1 MQWKGRRQ
9 SSQIED
15 RRGGGGGGGMPG
27 GGGFRIPMRTGAG
40 GGGLGIVGMIIIGA
54 VLWFGFGVNP
64 IDIFMN
70 GQSSG
75 GSVTQTANGPG
86 VQGTADEADDFVATV
101 LADTEDVWTQR
112 FQAAGETY
120 QLPTLVLFN
129 GAVASACGQ
138 ASSASGPFYCP
149 GDQKLYIDLT
159 FFRQLRD
166 QLNSPGDFAQAY
178 VVAHEVGH
186 HVQNLQGVLPAFD
199 QARRQASSEAEANAM
214 SVRVE
219 LQADCY
225 AGIWAH
231 DSQAAGYVESGDID
245 EALNA
250 AQQIGDDT
258 LQKESQGYVVP
269 DSFNHGTSAQRK
281 AWFTRGF
288 ETGDIGACDT
298 TKGDI

>member
-1 MQWKGRRQ
+1 MLW
-9 SSQIED
+9 SS
-15 RRGGGGGGGMPG
+15 GWLN
-27 GGGFRIPMRTGAG
+27 GAG
-40 GGGLGIVGMIIIGA
+40 SPV
-54 VLWFGFGVNP
+54 VVRRT
-64 IDIFMN
+64 
-70 GQSSG
+70 SG
-75 GSVTQTANGPG
+75 PSIRPSV
-86 VQGTADEADDFVATV
+86 
-101 LADTEDVWTQR
+101 R
-112 FQAAGETY
+112 RK
-120 QLPTLVLFN
+120 PT
-129 GAVASACGQ
+129 

-149 GDQKLYIDLT
+149 GDQKLYIDTT

-186 HVQNLQGVLPAFD
+186 HVQNLQGILPAFD
-199 QARRQASSEAEANAM
+199 RARQQASSEAEANAL

-231 DSQAAGYVESGDID
+231 DSQAAGYVEEGDID

-269 DSFNHGTSAQRK
+269 DSFNHGTSEQRRT
-281 AWFTRGF
+281 WFRRGF
-288 ETGDIGACDT
+288 QAGDVSQCDT